1 MKAEDLLKMINSDL
15 EIIDGMVSPDGSVSY
30 LEETLLVILNNQ
42 HTILL
47 ALRELLKASAPE
59 AKQ

>member
-1 MKAEDLLKMINSDL
+1 MKAAEDLLKMIDSDL
-15 EIIDGMVSPDGSVSY
+15 AIIDGMVSPDGNVSY

-47 ALRELLKASAPE
+47 VLKALLKGESEP
-59 AKQ
+59 K

>member
-1 MKAEDLLKMINSDL
+1 MKLAELLTMIDDDLKVTADI
-15 EIIDGMVSPDGSVSY
+15 VSPDGNVSY

-47 ALRELLKASAPE
+47 VLKALLKDKSE
-59 AKQ
+59 TVT